1 MSPQPQPCSP
11 GSALITL
18 TFPDSPQS
26 AGANAQPPAP
36 RELVVDRAL
45 LFQAS
50 PVLRGLVED
59 VAGGGGGDGCS
70 RVPLTGEDPQ
80 LWAVALQLLQ
90 HEDTHLAGLSWVSG
104 LPNCGYGRLGSYR
117 AGIYGA
123 GTCRHRRHTRS
134 NGTWV
139 FRSACTCCLAE
150 RKSHNPRTFLRPA
163 RLLVHHPCRCQYM
176 TPQDNITGVC
186 RLAHKFGMCVV
197 QKSCLLFLTSNL
209 PDTRFSAPITSP
221 KNVLH
226 AASLA
231 ERYLCCGGGD
241 GGLLRPFN
249 IAVDAAVRAALP
261 KAVMLTYKD
270 FNGMTGSDHFHKWQ
284 RASTRLLDALMA
296 LTNQREYMSVVA
308 PGVQVGG
315 SLCVW
320 EYASTPE
327 PVTWV
332 QVQQRFAWARSCGAG
347 EGTGG
352 DVHGIWTTSPAAA
365 TLGSITHPP
374 APMPSLDHFCL
385 LPCSAEPGCPFAA
398 GRHAGANL
406 RHVYMRC
413 Q

>member
-90 HEDTHLAGLSWVSG
+90 HEDTHLAGLSW
-104 LPNCGYGRLGSYR
+104 
-117 AGIYGA
+117 
-123 GTCRHRRHTRS
+123 
-134 NGTWV
+134 
-139 FRSACTCCLAE
+139 
-150 RKSHNPRTFLRPA
+150 
-163 RLLVHHPCRCQYM
+163 
-176 TPQDNITGVC
+176 DNITGVC

-284 RASTRLLDALMA
+284 R
-296 LTNQREYMSVVA
+296 
-308 PGVQVGG
+308 G
-315 SLCVW
+315 W
-320 EYASTPE
+320 E
-327 PVTWV
+327 PVRV
-332 QVQQRFAWARSCGAG
+332 
-347 EGTGG
+347 
-352 DVHGIWTTSPAAA
+352 GIRLNA
-365 TLGSITHPP
+365 
-374 APMPSLDHFCL
+374 
-385 LPCSAEPGCPFAA
+385 
-398 GRHAGANL
+398 
-406 RHVYMRC
+406 
-413 Q
+413 